1 MPQHEVRI
9 QETIAAPPERVF
21 AFLAE
26 HENFARLFGGR
37 CVRVKDGEGEV
48 NGLGSVRRI
57 GPGPLSFDE
66 TIVTYE
72 PSRKL
77 EYAITRGSPLKN
89 HRGTLD
95 LQPVNG
101 GTRLDYVIRFDG
113 KLPLVGAVVAKALA
127 TAWRLNAPKQLAQ
140 IARG

>member
-9 QETIAAPPERVF
+9 QETIAATPERVF
-21 AFLAE
+21 AFLAD
-26 HENFARLFGGR
+26 HENFARLFGGS
-37 CVRVKDGEGEV
+37 CTRVKDGEGHV

-72 PSRKL
+72 PSHRL
-77 EYAITRGSPLKN
+77 EYAITRGGPLKN
-89 HRGTLD
+89 HRGTLE
-95 LQPVNG
+95 LQAVNG

-113 KLPLVGAVVAKALA
+113 KLPLVGSVVAKALA
-127 TAWRLNAPKQLAQ
+127 FAWKTNAPKQLARLAQ
-140 IARG
+140 V